1 MRSFGQLWPTLKRLL
16 AYGSPWRK
24 PLSVAVMMLWIA
36 AAAEVSGPLLISYF
50 IDNMVARHHLP
61 LGKVAGLA
69 AAYVGL
75 QFLAAGL
82 HYAQSLLF
90 NRAAVGVVQSLRT
103 DVMDAALR
111 QPLSAFDTQPVGQLI
126 SRVTNDTE
134 VIRDLYVTVVATVL
148 RSAALIGAMLV
159 AMFSLDWRMA
169 LVAIL
174 IFPAVLTV
182 MIIYQRYSTPI
193 VRRVRAY
200 LADINDGFNEIING
214 MSVIQQFR
222 QQARF
227 GERMGEASRSHY
239 MARMQT
245 LRLDGFLLRP
255 LLSLFSALIL
265 CGLLMLFSFTS
276 AGTIEVGVLYAFI
289 SYLSRLNEPL
299 IELTTQQS
307 MLQQAVVA
315 GERVFELMDR
325 PRQRYGSDDRPL
337 QSGAIDIDHLSFA
350 YRDDNLVLQDITL
363 SVPSRSFVALVG
375 HTGSGKSTLAS
386 LLMGYYP
393 LTQGEI
399 RLDGREISSLNHRV
413 LRQGVAMVQQDP
425 VVMADTFLA
434 NVTLGRDVSEA
445 QVWQALETV
454 QLADLARG
462 LSDGL
467 HTHLGEQGNTLSV
480 GQKQLLALAERIRF
494 SAVLIFVVV
503 WFTLSYIPIA
513 HMVWGGGLLAAHGAL
528 DFAGGTVVHINA
540 AIAGLVGAYLIGK
553 RVGFGK
559 EAFKPHNLPMVFTG
573 TAILYIGWFGFNAGS
588 AGSANEIAALAFVNT
603 VVATAAAILGW
614 IIGEWTLRGK
624 PSLLGAC
631 SGAIAGLVGVTP
643 ACGYVGVG
651 GALVIGV
658 IAGLAGL
665 WGVTM
670 LKRLLR
676 VDDPCDVFGVHGVC
690 GIVGCILTGVFAAS
704 SLGGVGFVDGVTMGH
719 QVMVQLESIAI
730 TVVWSGVVAFVG
742 YKLAD
747 ILVGLRVPE
756 EQEREG
762 LDVNSHGEN
771 AYNA

>member
-1 MRSFGQLWPTLKRLL
+1 MK
-16 AYGSPWRK
+16 
-24 PLSVAVMMLWIA
+24 IA
-36 AAAEVSGPLLISYF
+36 
-50 IDNMVARHHLP
+50 
-61 LGKVAGLA
+61 
-69 AAYVGL
+69 
-75 QFLAAGL
+75 
-82 HYAQSLLF
+82 
-90 NRAAVGVVQSLRT
+90 
-103 DVMDAALR
+103 
-111 QPLSAFDTQPVGQLI
+111 
-126 SRVTNDTE
+126 
-134 VIRDLYVTVVATVL
+134 
-148 RSAALIGAMLV
+148 
-159 AMFSLDWRMA
+159 
-169 LVAIL
+169 
-174 IFPAVLTV
+174 
-182 MIIYQRYSTPI
+182 MIKT
-193 VRRVRAY
+193 
-200 LADINDGFNEIING
+200 
-214 MSVIQQFR
+214 
-222 QQARF
+222 
-227 GERMGEASRSHY
+227 
-239 MARMQT
+239 
-245 LRLDGFLLRP
+245 
-255 LLSLFSALIL
+255 
-265 CGLLMLFSFTS
+265 
-276 AGTIEVGVLYAFI
+276 
-289 SYLSRLNEPL
+289 
-299 IELTTQQS
+299 
-307 MLQQAVVA
+307 
-315 GERVFELMDR
+315 
-325 PRQRYGSDDRPL
+325 
-337 QSGAIDIDHLSFA
+337 
-350 YRDDNLVLQDITL
+350 
-363 SVPSRSFVALVG
+363 
-375 HTGSGKSTLAS
+375 TLAS
-386 LLMGYYP
+386 LALLPGLTIAAPAVADKADSAFMMICTALVLFMTIPGIALFYGGLIRAKNVLSM
-393 LTQGEI
+393 LTQVTVTFALVCILWVVYGYSLAFGE
-399 RLDGREISSLNHRV
+399 GNH
-413 LRQGVAMVQQDP
+413 
-425 VVMADTFLA
+425 FF
-434 NVTLGRDVSEA
+434 
-445 QVWQALETV
+445 
-454 QLADLARG
+454 
-462 LSDGL
+462 
-467 HTHLGEQGNTLSV
+467 GNTDGAMLKNIALTAVTGTIYQYIHVAFQGSFACITV
-480 GQKQLLALAERIRF
+480 GLIVGALAERIRF

-719 QVMVQLESIAI
+719 QVMVQLEIIAI

>member
-1 MRSFGQLWPTLKRLL
+1 MK
-16 AYGSPWRK
+16 
-24 PLSVAVMMLWIA
+24 IA
-36 AAAEVSGPLLISYF
+36 
-50 IDNMVARHHLP
+50 
-61 LGKVAGLA
+61 
-69 AAYVGL
+69 
-75 QFLAAGL
+75 
-82 HYAQSLLF
+82 
-90 NRAAVGVVQSLRT
+90 
-103 DVMDAALR
+103 
-111 QPLSAFDTQPVGQLI
+111 
-126 SRVTNDTE
+126 
-134 VIRDLYVTVVATVL
+134 
-148 RSAALIGAMLV
+148 
-159 AMFSLDWRMA
+159 
-169 LVAIL
+169 
-174 IFPAVLTV
+174 
-182 MIIYQRYSTPI
+182 MIKT
-193 VRRVRAY
+193 
-200 LADINDGFNEIING
+200 
-214 MSVIQQFR
+214 
-222 QQARF
+222 
-227 GERMGEASRSHY
+227 
-239 MARMQT
+239 
-245 LRLDGFLLRP
+245 
-255 LLSLFSALIL
+255 
-265 CGLLMLFSFTS
+265 
-276 AGTIEVGVLYAFI
+276 
-289 SYLSRLNEPL
+289 
-299 IELTTQQS
+299 
-307 MLQQAVVA
+307 
-315 GERVFELMDR
+315 
-325 PRQRYGSDDRPL
+325 
-337 QSGAIDIDHLSFA
+337 
-350 YRDDNLVLQDITL
+350 
-363 SVPSRSFVALVG
+363 
-375 HTGSGKSTLAS
+375 TLAS
-386 LLMGYYP
+386 LALLPGLTIAAPAVADKADSAFMMICTALVLFMTIPGIALFYGGLIRAKNVLSM
-393 LTQGEI
+393 LTQVTVTFALVCILWVVYGYSLAFGE
-399 RLDGREISSLNHRV
+399 GNH
-413 LRQGVAMVQQDP
+413 
-425 VVMADTFLA
+425 FF
-434 NVTLGRDVSEA
+434 
-445 QVWQALETV
+445 
-454 QLADLARG
+454 
-462 LSDGL
+462 
-467 HTHLGEQGNTLSV
+467 GNTDGAMLKNIALTAVTGTIYQYIHVAFQGSFACITV
-480 GQKQLLALAERIRF
+480 GLIVGALAERIRF

-690 GIVGCILTGVFAAS
+690 GIVGCILTGVFTAS

>member
-1 MRSFGQLWPTLKRLL
+1 MK
-16 AYGSPWRK
+16 
-24 PLSVAVMMLWIA
+24 IA
-36 AAAEVSGPLLISYF
+36 
-50 IDNMVARHHLP
+50 
-61 LGKVAGLA
+61 
-69 AAYVGL
+69 
-75 QFLAAGL
+75 
-82 HYAQSLLF
+82 
-90 NRAAVGVVQSLRT
+90 
-103 DVMDAALR
+103 
-111 QPLSAFDTQPVGQLI
+111 
-126 SRVTNDTE
+126 
-134 VIRDLYVTVVATVL
+134 
-148 RSAALIGAMLV
+148 
-159 AMFSLDWRMA
+159 
-169 LVAIL
+169 
-174 IFPAVLTV
+174 
-182 MIIYQRYSTPI
+182 MIKT
-193 VRRVRAY
+193 
-200 LADINDGFNEIING
+200 
-214 MSVIQQFR
+214 
-222 QQARF
+222 
-227 GERMGEASRSHY
+227 
-239 MARMQT
+239 
-245 LRLDGFLLRP
+245 
-255 LLSLFSALIL
+255 
-265 CGLLMLFSFTS
+265 
-276 AGTIEVGVLYAFI
+276 
-289 SYLSRLNEPL
+289 
-299 IELTTQQS
+299 
-307 MLQQAVVA
+307 
-315 GERVFELMDR
+315 
-325 PRQRYGSDDRPL
+325 
-337 QSGAIDIDHLSFA
+337 
-350 YRDDNLVLQDITL
+350 
-363 SVPSRSFVALVG
+363 
-375 HTGSGKSTLAS
+375 TLAS
-386 LLMGYYP
+386 LALLPGLTIAAPAVADKADSAFMMICTALVLFMTIPGIALFYGGLIRAKNVLSM
-393 LTQGEI
+393 LTQVTVTFALVCILWVVYGYSLAFGE
-399 RLDGREISSLNHRV
+399 GNH
-413 LRQGVAMVQQDP
+413 
-425 VVMADTFLA
+425 FF
-434 NVTLGRDVSEA
+434 
-445 QVWQALETV
+445 
-454 QLADLARG
+454 
-462 LSDGL
+462 
-467 HTHLGEQGNTLSV
+467 GNTDGAMLKNIALTAVTGTIYQYIHVAFQGSFACITV
-480 GQKQLLALAERIRF
+480 GLIVGALAERIRF
-494 SAVLIFVVV
+494 SAVLILVVV

-690 GIVGCILTGVFAAS
+690 GIVGCILTSVFAAS

>member
-1 MRSFGQLWPTLKRLL
+1 MK
-16 AYGSPWRK
+16 
-24 PLSVAVMMLWIA
+24 IA
-36 AAAEVSGPLLISYF
+36 
-50 IDNMVARHHLP
+50 
-61 LGKVAGLA
+61 
-69 AAYVGL
+69 
-75 QFLAAGL
+75 
-82 HYAQSLLF
+82 
-90 NRAAVGVVQSLRT
+90 
-103 DVMDAALR
+103 
-111 QPLSAFDTQPVGQLI
+111 
-126 SRVTNDTE
+126 
-134 VIRDLYVTVVATVL
+134 
-148 RSAALIGAMLV
+148 
-159 AMFSLDWRMA
+159 
-169 LVAIL
+169 
-174 IFPAVLTV
+174 
-182 MIIYQRYSTPI
+182 MIKT
-193 VRRVRAY
+193 
-200 LADINDGFNEIING
+200 
-214 MSVIQQFR
+214 
-222 QQARF
+222 
-227 GERMGEASRSHY
+227 
-239 MARMQT
+239 
-245 LRLDGFLLRP
+245 
-255 LLSLFSALIL
+255 
-265 CGLLMLFSFTS
+265 
-276 AGTIEVGVLYAFI
+276 
-289 SYLSRLNEPL
+289 
-299 IELTTQQS
+299 
-307 MLQQAVVA
+307 
-315 GERVFELMDR
+315 
-325 PRQRYGSDDRPL
+325 
-337 QSGAIDIDHLSFA
+337 
-350 YRDDNLVLQDITL
+350 
-363 SVPSRSFVALVG
+363 
-375 HTGSGKSTLAS
+375 TLAS
-386 LLMGYYP
+386 LVLLPGLTMAAPAVADKADNAFMMISTALVLFMTIPGIALFYGGLIRAKNVLSM
-393 LTQGEI
+393 LTQVTVTFALVCILWVVYGYSLAFGE
-399 RLDGREISSLNHRV
+399 GNHFFGNV
-413 LRQGVAMVQQDP
+413 EGAMLKNIALTAVTGTIYQYIHVAFQGAF
-425 VVMADTFLA
+425 ACI
-434 NVTLGRDVSEA
+434 
-445 QVWQALETV
+445 TV
-454 QLADLARG
+454 G
-462 LSDGL
+462 LI
-467 HTHLGEQGNTLSV
+467 V
-480 GQKQLLALAERIRF
+480 GALAERIRF

-588 AGSANEIAALAFVNT
+588 ASSANEIAALAFVNT

-730 TVVWSGVVAFVG
+730 TVAWSGVVAFVG

>member
-1 MRSFGQLWPTLKRLL
+1 MK
-16 AYGSPWRK
+16 
-24 PLSVAVMMLWIA
+24 IA
-36 AAAEVSGPLLISYF
+36 
-50 IDNMVARHHLP
+50 
-61 LGKVAGLA
+61 
-69 AAYVGL
+69 
-75 QFLAAGL
+75 
-82 HYAQSLLF
+82 
-90 NRAAVGVVQSLRT
+90 
-103 DVMDAALR
+103 
-111 QPLSAFDTQPVGQLI
+111 
-126 SRVTNDTE
+126 
-134 VIRDLYVTVVATVL
+134 
-148 RSAALIGAMLV
+148 
-159 AMFSLDWRMA
+159 
-169 LVAIL
+169 
-174 IFPAVLTV
+174 
-182 MIIYQRYSTPI
+182 MIKT
-193 VRRVRAY
+193 
-200 LADINDGFNEIING
+200 
-214 MSVIQQFR
+214 
-222 QQARF
+222 
-227 GERMGEASRSHY
+227 
-239 MARMQT
+239 
-245 LRLDGFLLRP
+245 
-255 LLSLFSALIL
+255 
-265 CGLLMLFSFTS
+265 
-276 AGTIEVGVLYAFI
+276 
-289 SYLSRLNEPL
+289 
-299 IELTTQQS
+299 
-307 MLQQAVVA
+307 
-315 GERVFELMDR
+315 
-325 PRQRYGSDDRPL
+325 
-337 QSGAIDIDHLSFA
+337 
-350 YRDDNLVLQDITL
+350 
-363 SVPSRSFVALVG
+363 
-375 HTGSGKSTLAS
+375 TLAS
-386 LLMGYYP
+386 LALLPGLTIAAPAVADKADSAFMMICTALVLFMTIPGIALFYGGLIRAKNVLSM
-393 LTQGEI
+393 LTQVTVTFALVCILWVVYGYSLAFGE
-399 RLDGREISSLNHRV
+399 GNH
-413 LRQGVAMVQQDP
+413 
-425 VVMADTFLA
+425 FF
-434 NVTLGRDVSEA
+434 
-445 QVWQALETV
+445 
-454 QLADLARG
+454 
-462 LSDGL
+462 
-467 HTHLGEQGNTLSV
+467 GNTDGAMLKNIALTAVTGTIYQYIHVAFQGSFACITV
-480 GQKQLLALAERIRF
+480 GLIVGALAERIRF

-559 EAFKPHNLPMVFTG
+559 EAFKPHNLPMVFIG

-730 TVVWSGVVAFVG
+730 MVVWSGVVAFVG

>member
-1 MRSFGQLWPTLKRLL
+1 MK
-16 AYGSPWRK
+16 
-24 PLSVAVMMLWIA
+24 IA
-36 AAAEVSGPLLISYF
+36 
-50 IDNMVARHHLP
+50 
-61 LGKVAGLA
+61 
-69 AAYVGL
+69 
-75 QFLAAGL
+75 
-82 HYAQSLLF
+82 
-90 NRAAVGVVQSLRT
+90 
-103 DVMDAALR
+103 
-111 QPLSAFDTQPVGQLI
+111 
-126 SRVTNDTE
+126 
-134 VIRDLYVTVVATVL
+134 
-148 RSAALIGAMLV
+148 
-159 AMFSLDWRMA
+159 
-169 LVAIL
+169 
-174 IFPAVLTV
+174 
-182 MIIYQRYSTPI
+182 MIKT
-193 VRRVRAY
+193 
-200 LADINDGFNEIING
+200 
-214 MSVIQQFR
+214 
-222 QQARF
+222 
-227 GERMGEASRSHY
+227 
-239 MARMQT
+239 
-245 LRLDGFLLRP
+245 
-255 LLSLFSALIL
+255 
-265 CGLLMLFSFTS
+265 
-276 AGTIEVGVLYAFI
+276 
-289 SYLSRLNEPL
+289 
-299 IELTTQQS
+299 
-307 MLQQAVVA
+307 
-315 GERVFELMDR
+315 
-325 PRQRYGSDDRPL
+325 
-337 QSGAIDIDHLSFA
+337 
-350 YRDDNLVLQDITL
+350 
-363 SVPSRSFVALVG
+363 
-375 HTGSGKSTLAS
+375 TLAS
-386 LLMGYYP
+386 LALLPGLTIAAPAVADKADSAFMMICTALVLFMTIPGIALFYGGLIRAKNVLSM
-393 LTQGEI
+393 LTQVTVTFALVCILWVVYGYSLAFGEGNHFFGNV
-399 RLDGREISSLNHRV
+399 DGAMLKNIALTAVTGTIYQYIHV
-413 LRQGVAMVQQDP
+413 AFQGSFACI
-425 VVMADTFLA
+425 
-434 NVTLGRDVSEA
+434 
-445 QVWQALETV
+445 TV
-454 QLADLARG
+454 G
-462 LSDGL
+462 LI
-467 HTHLGEQGNTLSV
+467 V
-480 GQKQLLALAERIRF
+480 GALAERIRF

-513 HMVWGGGLLAAHGAL
+513 HMVWGDGLLAAHGAL

>member
-1 MRSFGQLWPTLKRLL
+1 MK
-16 AYGSPWRK
+16 
-24 PLSVAVMMLWIA
+24 IA
-36 AAAEVSGPLLISYF
+36 
-50 IDNMVARHHLP
+50 
-61 LGKVAGLA
+61 
-69 AAYVGL
+69 
-75 QFLAAGL
+75 
-82 HYAQSLLF
+82 
-90 NRAAVGVVQSLRT
+90 
-103 DVMDAALR
+103 
-111 QPLSAFDTQPVGQLI
+111 
-126 SRVTNDTE
+126 
-134 VIRDLYVTVVATVL
+134 
-148 RSAALIGAMLV
+148 
-159 AMFSLDWRMA
+159 
-169 LVAIL
+169 
-174 IFPAVLTV
+174 
-182 MIIYQRYSTPI
+182 MIKT
-193 VRRVRAY
+193 
-200 LADINDGFNEIING
+200 
-214 MSVIQQFR
+214 
-222 QQARF
+222 
-227 GERMGEASRSHY
+227 
-239 MARMQT
+239 
-245 LRLDGFLLRP
+245 
-255 LLSLFSALIL
+255 
-265 CGLLMLFSFTS
+265 
-276 AGTIEVGVLYAFI
+276 
-289 SYLSRLNEPL
+289 
-299 IELTTQQS
+299 
-307 MLQQAVVA
+307 
-315 GERVFELMDR
+315 
-325 PRQRYGSDDRPL
+325 
-337 QSGAIDIDHLSFA
+337 
-350 YRDDNLVLQDITL
+350 
-363 SVPSRSFVALVG
+363 
-375 HTGSGKSTLAS
+375 TLAS
-386 LLMGYYP
+386 LALLPGLTIAAPAVADKADSAFMMICTALVLFMTIPGIALFYGGLIRAKNVLSM
-393 LTQGEI
+393 LTQVTVTFALVCILWVVYGYSLAFGE
-399 RLDGREISSLNHRV
+399 GNH
-413 LRQGVAMVQQDP
+413 
-425 VVMADTFLA
+425 FF
-434 NVTLGRDVSEA
+434 
-445 QVWQALETV
+445 
-454 QLADLARG
+454 
-462 LSDGL
+462 
-467 HTHLGEQGNTLSV
+467 GNTDGAMLKNIALTAVTGTIYQYIHVAFQGSFACITV
-480 GQKQLLALAERIRF
+480 GLIVGALAERIRF

-665 WGVTM
+665 WGATM

-690 GIVGCILTGVFAAS
+690 GIIGCILTGVFAAS